1 MTSDR
6 SVVKMELHD
15 LYMGCRTYRKFQQKE
30 IPADVYSSILN
41 NLRITHTGNN
51 RQLLRFVI
59 IQSEKKRKEMDS
71 LVHFAALLPRE
82 TADPKPDEEPM
93 GYIVI
98 TQPDPK
104 GVTDID
110 AGIAAQVICCS
121 AWEKG
126 VGSCI
131 MMNFDHE
138 KTEQLIGISEGRKAV
153 LVVALGYP
161 AHQSTITDVGADGS
175 LKYHV
180 DTEDNN
186 HYYVPKLPV
195 KDLCRFL

>member
-1 MTSDR
+1 M
-6 SVVKMELHD
+6 KLHD
-15 LYMGCRTYRKFQQKE
+15 LYTGCRTYRKFLQKE
-30 IPADVYSSILN
+30 IPAEVYSSILN
-41 NLRITHTGNN
+41 NLRITHTANN
-51 RQLLRFVI
+51 RQLLRFCIV
-59 IQSEKKRKEMDS
+59 QSEENRRQMNT

-82 TADPKPDEEPM
+82 LADPKPDEEPA

-104 GVTDID
+104 GITDID

-121 AWEKG
+121 AWEQG

-138 KTEQLIGISEGRKAV
+138 KVEKLIGIREGRKAV
-153 LVVALGYP
+153 LVIALGYP
-161 AHQSTITDVGADGS
+161 AHESTITDVGSDGS

-180 DTEDNN
+180 DPDDNS
-186 HYYVPKLPV
+186 HYYVPKLSV
-195 KDLCRFL
+195 KELCRFI

>member
-1 MTSDR
+1 M
-6 SVVKMELHD
+6 KLYD
-15 LYMGCRTYRKFQQKE
+15 LYTGCRSYRKFLQKE

-41 NLRITHTGNN
+41 NLRITHTANN
-51 RQLLRFVI
+51 RQLLRFYV
-59 IQSEKKRKEMDS
+59 IQSEKNRKKMDQ

-82 TADPKPDEEPM
+82 LADPQPDEEPM

-110 AGIAAQVICCS
+110 VGIASQVICAS

-138 KTEQLIGISEGRKAV
+138 KVEELIQIEENRKAV
-153 LVVALGYP
+153 IVIALGYP
-161 AHQSTITDVGADGS
+161 AHESTITDVGSDHS

-180 DTEDNN
+180 DPDDNY

-195 KDLCRFL
+195 KELCRFL

>member
-1 MTSDR
+1 M
-6 SVVKMELHD
+6 KLYD
-15 LYMGCRTYRKFQQKE
+15 LYTGCRSYRKFRQKE
-30 IPADVYSSILN
+30 IPAEVYSSILN
-41 NLRITHTGNN
+41 NLRITHSANN
-51 RQLLRFVI
+51 RQLLRFCV
-59 IQSEKKRKEMDS
+59 IQSETNRKKMDP

-82 TADPKPDEEPM
+82 TADPRPDEEPM

-98 TQPDPK
+98 TQPDPA

-110 AGIAAQVICCS
+110 AGIAAQVICSS

-138 KTEQLIGISEGRKAV
+138 KVEKLIQISESRKSV
-153 LVVALGYP
+153 LVIALGYP
-161 AHQSTITDVGADGS
+161 AHESTVTDAGNDKS
-175 LKYHV
+175 LKYRV

-195 KDLCRFL
+195 RDLCRFL